1 MYWDPLSF
9 TFSTVTGRR
18 MASINQ
24 AIAPT
29 WTGVHLASAAY
40 RNSTY
45 ARFGSVTAPINTT
58 AGDVTAERLI
68 LGNAALGTAS
78 DRIQITTTF
87 VPPASPNVS
96 VIGINSIAT
105 PSNSGSGTK
114 GISIFHQVNP
124 TASNGA
130 GANYAA
136 YYEIDHQS
144 GAFNIGELTGHFSLV
159 SQAVAASTVTD
170 SRGIHIQLQ
179 TTAGTI
185 TTARGA
191 HIQLIAG
198 DGTITTGVGIDI
210 ERTQGGAGTFTTGI
224 GLRINAVTGTIG
236 TDIAIQSLGG
246 QHRFVGPANFGTNA
260 TPSNTTNGDVTAL
273 RTHVGT
279 DAAFVTAGVLSTVIV
294 PGIEINAASLLLSG
308 TITNGSVTTVALGI
322 QTTFNGSGSAP
333 IGHLVAP
340 TFAPSASIGAAVGT
354 SYASQSA
361 PPVGVTITTVR
372 SVQARSD
379 YNNVAGAVTTG
390 IAIGVT
396 SPIVSGSLK
405 PTTQYGIQILNQ
417 GVSGMTNAIGIEVAA
432 QSGATNNYDMSF
444 GTVDTTAAGT
454 YYGRIPVLYNGLKK
468 YVHVFNA

>member
-1 MYWDPLSF
+1 MYWDPTHF
-9 TFSTVTGRR
+9 AFSTVTGRR

-58 AGDVTAERLI
+58 AGDITAERLI
-68 LGNAALGTAS
+68 LGNATLGTTS

-114 GISIFHQVNP
+114 AISIFHQVNP

-159 SQAVAASTVTD
+159 SQAVAGSTVTD
-170 SRGIHIQLQ
+170 SRGIRIQLQ

-198 DGTITTGVGIDI
+198 DGTITTGVGVDI

-224 GLRINAVTGTIG
+224 GLRINAATGTIG

-246 QHRFVGPANFGTNA
+246 QHRFVGNSRFGANTAPSFTVDVTGTINTSGAITGGSTIDAVTGYRVNGAAALRNILMGDGTNFVSNSLSWTTWSPA
-260 TPSNTTNGDVTAL
+260 DSAFKGPTADADWVVGAGDLVAAAYAKIGKWMVVSFVVITSTIANAPAHLRLDLPNGETVAARAYNAIPGQNNAVDITPAL
-273 RTHVGT
+273 
-279 DAAFVTAGVLSTVIV
+279 AA
-294 PGIEINAASLLLSG
+294 
-308 TITNGSVTTVALGI
+308 ITNDTYLRIYKGPAGALG
-322 QTTFNGSGSAP
+322 
-333 IGHLVAP
+333 
-340 TFAPSASIGAAVGT
+340 GAGWT
-354 SYASQSA
+354 NS
-361 PPVGVTITTVR
+361 T
-372 SVQARSD
+372 D
-379 YNNVAGAVTTG
+379 N
-390 IAIGVT
+390 
-396 SPIVSGSLK
+396 
-405 PTTQYGIQILNQ
+405 
-417 GVSGMTNAIGIEVAA
+417 NAI
-432 QSGATNNYDMSF
+432 F
-444 GTVDTTAAGT
+444 GYLLFEYA
-454 YYGRIPVLYNGLKK
+454 
-468 YVHVFNA
+468 